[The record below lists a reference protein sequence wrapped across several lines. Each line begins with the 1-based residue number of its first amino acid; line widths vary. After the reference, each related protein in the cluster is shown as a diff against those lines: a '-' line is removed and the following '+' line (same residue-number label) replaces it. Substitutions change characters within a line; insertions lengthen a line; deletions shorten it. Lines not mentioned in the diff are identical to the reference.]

1 MTKLTKILASL
12 LVMAMA
18 FTSANA
24 GKVYVG
30 TNSNFAP
37 FEFKKGNEI
46 VGFDMDLIAAV
57 AKEAKIEI
65 EIKDMSFDGL
75 LPALQMKKIDMVMSG
90 MTATD
95 DRRKSVAFSDA
106 YYATSQVVLTQSDAE
121 DLASFDDLKGKK
133 VGVPLGTTSDVL
145 TTKIEGVEMV
155 RYKQAYMAIL
165 NLNNKKID
173 AVVLDK
179 EQAHGFIAQNKHLKI
194 NSAKAGEEEY
204 SMAVTK
210 DNKELLEKLNTALKT
225 VKENGTYDKL
235 IKKWF

>member
-1 MTKLTKILASL
+1 MRKFTKVL
-12 LVMAMA
+12 MAMLLMA
-18 FTSANA
+18 TVATTANA

-37 FEFKKGNEI
+37 FEFKKGSEI
-46 VGFDMDLIAAV
+46 VGFDMDLIRAV
-57 AKEAKIEI
+57 AKASNIEI

-95 DRRKSVAFSDA
+95 DRRKSVDFSDA
-106 YYATSQVVLTQSDAE
+106 YYETSQVVLTQKDAE
-121 DLASFDDLKGKK
+121 DIATFDDLKGKK

-145 TTKIEGVEMV
+145 VTKVEGAEII

-165 NLNNKKID
+165 NLNNKKVD
-173 AVVLDK
+173 AVVIDK
-179 EQAHGFIAQNKHLKI
+179 EQAHGFMEQNKHLKI
-194 NSAKAGEEEY
+194 SSAKAGEEEY
-204 SMAVTK
+204 SMAVGK
-210 DNKELLEKLNTALKT
+210 GNKELLEKLNAGLKT

>member
-1 MTKLTKILASL
+1 MNKITKIL
-12 LVMAMA
+12 MAMIFV
-18 FTSANA
+18 FTAATTANA

-30 TNSNFAP
+30 TNSSFAP
-37 FEFKKGNEI
+37 FEYKKGGEI
-46 VGFDMDLIAAV
+46 VGFDMDLIKAIADV
-57 AKEAKIEI
+57 AKIEI

-95 DRRKSVAFSDA
+95 DRRKSVDFSNP
-106 YYATSQVVLTQSDAE
+106 YYSTSQVVLTQKDAE
-121 DLASFDDLKGKK
+121 DIASFDDLKGKK

-145 TTKIEGVEMV
+145 VTKVEGTDIV

-165 NLNNKKID
+165 NLNNKKVD

-179 EQAHGFIAQNKHLKI
+179 EQAHGFIEQNKHLKI
-194 NSAKAGEEEY
+194 NTAKAGEEEY
-204 SMAVTK
+204 SMAVGK
-210 DNKELLEKLNTALKT
+210 GNKELLEKLNAALK
-225 VKENGTYDKL
+225 VLKENGTYDKL